1 MQITCLGA
9 ARTVT
14 GSSYLVETGDDN
26 CFLVDCGLFQ
36 GGRKIEERNWDVAA
50 HRAGEIKAI
59 FITHAHIDHSGLVP
73 RLVRMGFQGPVYA
86 TTATAQLLRILWL
99 DSAHIQESEAQWQN
113 RKNKRQGGKDIE
125 PLYETPDAEASI
137 NLIAPIELDTVFEPI
152 PGVNAKYVTAGHI
165 LGAASLHLH
174 IKNETG
180 EHRVGFSGDIGR
192 PNQLIV
198 PDPVQLPQVDTL
210 FMETTYGERNHKT
223 ISDSEKELID
233 VITQAYNEGGR
244 VVIPSFAVERTQEL
258 IFVMAKAWR
267 DGRWP
272 GEMPVYLDSP
282 LAIKATEIFRQNPE
296 FFDEETKEILEN
308 GDRPLNFPYLKFTP
322 STADSMAIN
331 EQNGPFVVIA
341 GNGMGTAGRIKH
353 HLKHN
358 LWRPNC
364 HVLIVGFQAQGTT
377 GRQLVEGAD
386 TVRIFREDVSVN
398 ATIHTIGGFSA
409 HAGQT
414 ELIDWLRPQVHD
426 GLKVNLIHG
435 EESQS
440 LGFAKLAQKTFPQVR
455 FHVPKWMETLV
466 LEAAEI
472 IAAMPEEIFPEPAAV
487 ADMGQRRKMVAEVRS
502 LRNRLEDIMVELL
515 AGECGTDAV
524 CLDGLH
530 EALQKADA
538 ALQTWE
544 AA

>member
-36 GGRKIEERNWDVAA
+36 GGRKIEERNWDVSA
-50 HRAGEIKAI
+50 HRATDIKAI
-59 FITHAHIDHSGLVP
+59 LITHAHIDHSGLVP
-73 RLVRMGFQGPVYA
+73 RLVRMGYQGPVYA

-99 DSAHIQESEAQWQN
+99 DSAHIQEMEAQWQTK
-113 RKNKRQGGKDIE
+113 KNKRQGRKNVE
-125 PLYETPDAEASI
+125 PLYETPDAEAAI
-137 NLIAPIELDTVFEPI
+137 NLIAPIDLDTAFEPL
-152 PGVNAKYVTAGHI
+152 PGVTATYVSAGHI
-165 LGAASLHLH
+165 LGAASLHLS
-174 IKNETG
+174 INNATG
-180 EHRVGFSGDIGR
+180 SHRVGFSGDIGR

-198 PDPVQLPQVDTL
+198 PDPEQLDPVETL

-223 ISDSEKELID
+223 ISDSEKELLD

-258 IFVMAKAWR
+258 IFVMAKSWR
-267 DGRWP
+267 DGKWP

-308 GDRPLNFPYLKFTP
+308 GDRPLNFPFLKFTP
-322 STADSMAIN
+322 STEESIAIN
-331 EQNGPFVVIA
+331 EQNVPFVVIA

-358 LWRPNC
+358 LWRSNC

-398 ATIHTIGGFSA
+398 ATVHTIGGFSA
-409 HAGQT
+409 HADQS
-414 ELIDWLRPQVHD
+414 ELIEWLRPQVHK
-426 GLKVNLIHG
+426 GLMVNLIHG

-440 LGFAKLAQKTFPQVR
+440 LGFAKLAQRTFPQAH
-455 FHVPKWMETLV
+455 FHVPQWMETLV
-466 LEAAEI
+466 LEASEAI
-472 IAAMPEEIFPEPAAV
+472 SALPEEVFPEPTAV
-487 ADMGQRRKMVAEVRS
+487 ADMAQRRKMVSEVRG
-502 LRNRLEDIMVELL
+502 LRNRLEDIIMELL
-515 AGECGTDAV
+515 AAEGGLEVARLTGLQDA
-524 CLDGLH
+524 LDQA
-530 EALQKADA
+530 EAALQK
-538 ALQTWE
+538 WE